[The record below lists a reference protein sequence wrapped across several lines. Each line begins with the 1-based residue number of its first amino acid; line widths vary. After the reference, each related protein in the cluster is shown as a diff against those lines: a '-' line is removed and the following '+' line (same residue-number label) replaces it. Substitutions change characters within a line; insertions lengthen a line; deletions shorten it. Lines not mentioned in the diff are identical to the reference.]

1 LSRDGV
7 RRRRSQRSVP
17 VPARNLYPTDEPPP
31 MLAITAFS
39 AGARQERWMEAGRP
53 YGEMHLWSITEDTP
67 HALCILCHLVP
78 DLQRGRSC
86 T

>member
-1 LSRDGV
+1 
-7 RRRRSQRSVP
+7 
-17 VPARNLYPTDEPPP
+17 